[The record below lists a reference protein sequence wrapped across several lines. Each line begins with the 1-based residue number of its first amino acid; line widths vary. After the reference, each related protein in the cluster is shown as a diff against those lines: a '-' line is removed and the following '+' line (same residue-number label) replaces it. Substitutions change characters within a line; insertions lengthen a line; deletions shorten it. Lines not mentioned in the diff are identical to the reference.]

1 MDNTATVL
9 KAVVATIWLLGVAH
23 LISATTY
30 NECKFNKLPET
41 KDQGTL
47 YTFEDKKLKGWIR
60 TVGTAVLNLSVGND
74 VHLSGTIGNSSDI
87 KLDKWNQI
95 VIEQIAGDDGYTYS
109 VSILDNTKWHS
120 SKKQFPGNCVFPSS
134 PGSKIWWSTCP
145 PDDLMDMCSGPL
157 SKATPRV
164 PTQPPPDPE
173 LTCSTSS
180 TQADRPHYFHAC
192 IIALPCLVLMAV
204 VAFVFGFVS
213 HFNNKKLVTER
224 GRSASGTT

>member
-95 VIEQIAGDDGYTYS
+95 VIEQI
-109 VSILDNTKWHS
+109 
-120 SKKQFPGNCVFPSS
+120 
-134 PGSKIWWSTCP
+134 
-145 PDDLMDMCSGPL
+145 
-157 SKATPRV
+157 
-164 PTQPPPDPE
+164 
-173 LTCSTSS
+173 
-180 TQADRPHYFHAC
+180 
-192 IIALPCLVLMAV
+192 
-204 VAFVFGFVS
+204 
-213 HFNNKKLVTER
+213 VTM
-224 GRSASGTT
+224 GTHIQSASLTIRNGIQVKSNFLEIVCFPQARVQRSGGPPALLMTSWMTTLFPPTVDLQSSHKKMTHPCVGAKSVI